1 MEVIAAIRKQ
11 AEDENL
17 PKFKYVEFN
26 GMRMTSPRQV
36 FSQGFRTSKARFE
49 LNVIGIEN

>member
-11 AEDENL
+11 AEEESL

-36 FSQGFRTSKARFE
+36 FSQGFRASMAHFE
-49 LNVIGIEN
+49 FNFIVI

>member
-1 MEVIAAIRKQ
+1 MEVIAEIRKQ

-17 PKFKYVEFN
+17 PRFKYVEFN

-36 FSQGFRTSKARFE
+36 FSQGFQAPRFE
-49 LNVIGIEN
+49 KKTI